1 MKSSFRFG
9 MLSTLSLI
17 LLLAFGNM
25 TPSVAGAAPTY
36 RSFLGRAGAST
47 VVVAAASVGLPSLL
61 SENAEGQMRNRLAAT
76 GLFKFG
82 STRLL
87 DNAMYEQ
94 VFSGRSY
101 EQQADECRS

>member
-25 TPSVAGAAPTY
+25 TPSVAGATPTY

-61 SENAEGQMRNRLAAT
+61 SENAEGQIAQPAGSDRSFQIRFSAAARERSVRT
-76 GLFKFG
+76 SLF
-82 STRLL
+82 R
-87 DNAMYEQ
+87 E
-94 VFSGRSY
+94 VI
-101 EQQADECRS
+101 